1 MGSVLMAQTKT
12 YTIFAGV
19 NGAGKST
26 FHNVLNQDFGI
37 RINLDEI
44 IRDQHCNAWSDI
56 KVQMLA
62 ARSAVRLIKECLGG
76 DKSFNQETTLT
87 GRTIIS
93 NISKAKANGFKVVMY
108 YMGLENIEL
117 SVRRVAKRV
126 ANGGHGIPE
135 EDLRRRY
142 SNSFDNLKQALVL
155 CDIVYIYD
163 NSKDNRRGTFAPIAI
178 VKDSKIE
185 LLDKSCPQYIL
196 NVLEKF

>member
-1 MGSVLMAQTKT
+1 MVKAKT

-26 FHNVLNQDFGI
+26 FFNVLNQDFGI

-44 IRDQHCNAWSDI
+44 VRDQHFNLWSDI

-62 ARSAVRLIKECLGG
+62 ARSAVRLIKECLSG

-93 NISKAKANGFKVVMY
+93 NISNAKSNGFKVVMY
-108 YMGLENIEL
+108 YMGLDNVEL
-117 SVRRVAKRV
+117 SIKRVAKRV

-135 EDLRRRY
+135 QDLRRRY
-142 SNSFDNLKQALVL
+142 CNSFDNLRLSLAL
-155 CDIVYIYD
+155 CDTVYIYD
-163 NSKDNRRGTFAPIAI
+163 NSKDNRRGTFAPVVM
-178 VKDSKIE
+178 VKDSKIA
-185 LLDKSCPQYIL
+185 LLHKNCPQYIL
-196 NVLEKF
+196 DVLQTV